1 MDLTGSPPP
10 STFHLSI
17 QSSWLQT
24 LWTGHGKAHNLKS
37 LQLMFT
43 FSVCG
48 RRLLLI
54 CCLQIMI
61 LIVMKYAASCSEHSK
76 HQMKGVLLV
85 LSTWVFGIFLVLAPF
100 AAVTAARVSGTVS
113 TYFLRTSA
121 QMLSGLLPLK
131 PKAFP
136 ESTLDPSSSMRSRSG
151 LSWSLHHC
159 LCSSWIPRPQQVP
172 AIVTRLFHLMANSTK
187 TQTSEYT
194 WIDYSLL
201 LDSNP
206 NFKHVILLSHG
217 VTS

>member
-37 LQLMFT
+37 LQLMFM
-43 FSVCG
+43 FSVYG

-61 LIVMKYAASCSEHSK
+61 LIVMKYAAGCSEHSK
-76 HQMKGVLLV
+76 HQMKGVLPV
-85 LSTWVFGIFLVLAPF
+85 LSTWVFGTFLVLAPV

-113 TYFLRTSA
+113 TYFPRTSA
-121 QMLSGLLPLK
+121 QMLSQAFFHLK

-159 LCSSWIPRPQQVP
+159 LCSSWIPLPQEVP
-172 AIVTRLFHLMANSTK
+172 AIVTRLFNLTANSTK
-187 TQTSEYT
+187 TQTSE
-194 WIDYSLL
+194 
-201 LDSNP
+201 
-206 NFKHVILLSHG
+206 
-217 VTS
+217 